1 MLEPVSLDGVAR
13 LLAGAGL
20 APAMAGR
27 FLGVAAALDRIF
39 LIRPPS
45 APGACFFGA
54 EGGPDGPLWGARP
67 RPRVSLSGMGFS
79 PAEALVKC
87 LGEAVELLSQF
98 ETGAEAAG
106 RRAEAAIATGDFLTG
121 DPTGLSMAGRRL
133 RDGAPCQV
141 PLGLCVRPAAPFAY
155 GEPAFPLGLG
165 GGAGATAAQA
175 VLHGLL
181 ELIERDAVALWWR
194 GGHPAARIGAGDAA
208 LSAVAPMLHD
218 ARQAA
223 AARSVT
229 LIEIAGEF
237 GVAVVAA
244 LSTGADGRGFA
255 CGLAA
260 RLRRDQA
267 IRSAVLEMLQ
277 MELAQDLAEAK
288 RLQGGHACL
297 NPIDRAHLAKRAGP
311 PAAAL
316 GPVRRA
322 TAPIPPDEAPSMS
335 GRSAAETVRRL
346 ATRLA
351 TRGID
356 TFAVDLTRPRFEIPA
371 FRVVAPALQA
381 EPSTLVT
388 GRLRAWC
395 ESTGAE
401 PGEPLL

>member
-1 MLEPVSLDGVAR
+1 MLEPVSLDDVAR
-13 LLAGAGL
+13 QLAGADLG
-20 APAMAGR
+20 PAMAGR
-27 FLGVAAALDRIF
+27 FLGVAAKLDRIF
-39 LIRPPS
+39 LIRPPG

-54 EGGPDGPLWGARP
+54 EGGPDGALWHARP
-67 RPRVSLSGMGFS
+67 RPRISLSGMGFS
-79 PAEALVKC
+79 SAEALVKC

-98 ETGAEAAG
+98 ETGAEAAE
-106 RRAEAAIATGDFLTG
+106 RRTEAVVPVGDFLAG
-121 DPTGLSMAGRRL
+121 DETGLSMAGRRL
-133 RDGAPCQV
+133 RDDASCQV

-165 GGAGATAAQA
+165 GGAGATAEEA

-194 GGHPAARIGAGDAA
+194 GGYPARLIGAGDATV
-208 LSAVAPMLHD
+208 SAVARMLHD
-218 ARQAA
+218 ARHGA
-223 AARSVT
+223 AARPLT

-260 RLRRDQA
+260 RLTRDQA

-288 RLQGGHACL
+288 RAQGGDACL
-297 NPIDRAHLAKRAGP
+297 NPLDHAHLAKRAGP

-322 TAPIPPDEAPSMS
+322 SAPIVPDEAPLNA
-335 GRSAAETVRRL
+335 GRAQAETVRRL
-346 ATRLA
+346 AARLA
-351 TRGID
+351 ARGID
-356 TFAVDLTRPRFEIPA
+356 AFAVDLTRPRFEIPA
-371 FRVVAPALQA
+371 FRVVAPALQP
-381 EPSTLVT
+381 EPSALVT
-388 GRLRAWC
+388 PRLRAWC
-395 ESTGAE
+395 EATKAVPGA
-401 PGEPLL
+401 PLL